1 MLLALLVWSTLVR
14 RCPKKY
20 RERTEPD
27 ALPHT
32 RHQGRLDGHDR
43 GSCIVA
49 AYLRGW
55 GVV

>member
-27 ALPHT
+27 ALPQP
-32 RHQGRLDGHDR
+32 RHQGR
-43 GSCIVA
+43 S
-49 AYLRGW
+49 GW
-55 GVV
+55 SRSG